1 VSGIWGPI
9 YWTEFSWEAFAA
21 LVTGI
26 AAVGGA
32 IYIGKRQTKIA
43 ERQTEILNRQTL
55 LSEQELR
62 IQLLEKRAACVAAM
76 RELVG
81 EWNRRSR
88 LSKEDINKFRR
99 LSWDAQLLYP
109 PEIAKKIDQA
119 FSGTFWSKHYGEQA
133 NNLAKAGQSDRAM
146 KHLEMSF
153 EEEDKAMEVMPDLIN
168 DLVEHTRVAGWQ
180 AKV

>member
-1 VSGIWGPI
+1 VSGIFGPV

-21 LVTGI
+21 LFTGI

-43 ERQTEILNRQTL
+43 ERQTDILNRQTIL
-55 LSEQELR
+55 AEQELQ
-62 IQLLEKRAACVAAM
+62 IQLLEKRSDCVRAM

-81 EWNRRSR
+81 KWNTTR
-88 LSKEDINKFRR
+88 LDDNDFDKFRK
-99 LSWDAQLLYP
+99 LSWEAELLYP
-109 PEIAKKIDQA
+109 PEIAEKVKTA
-119 FSGTFWSKHYGEQA
+119 FSGTFWSKRLGDQA
-133 NNLAKAGQSDRAM
+133 NYHAETGQSDRAM

-153 EEEDKAMEVMPDLIN
+153 EEEDKAIAVMPDLIN

-180 AKV
+180 TKA